1 MHLGQVLSQSS
12 RQLGSAFVTLTE
24 QNNVPTLAAIEDQT
38 ASFGELVRF
47 QTDAADLDGDA
58 LTYSVSV
65 DGLSA
70 AESQPAITE
79 EGEFSWT
86 PTEAGEFDV
95 TITATDAF
103 DATVDQTFA
112 VTVGSLR
119 DLDPS
124 ARNGIYPAAPGNS
137 IDTTSTFDAVLD
149 TDVGEITIRLLD
161 DESPTFVNNF
171 VSLARDGFYDGVVF
185 HRVIDGFVAQ
195 SGDPLGTG
203 GGGPGFQI
211 PDEVGNTIPFDS
223 RGQLSFANSGNDTT
237 GSQFFITF
245 GSTGLS
251 TNQFSVFGN
260 VTAGDDVLDQIVR
273 TFTINPIP
281 RSPDIPIE
289 GATPT
294 VVNSITI
301 VETPGESDPIA

>member
-1 MHLGQVLSQSS
+1 M
-12 RQLGSAFVTLTE
+12 
-24 QNNVPTLAAIEDQT
+24 
-38 ASFGELVRF
+38 
-47 QTDAADLDGDA
+47 
-58 LTYSVSV
+58 
-65 DGLSA
+65 
-70 AESQPAITE
+70 
-79 EGEFSWT
+79 
-86 PTEAGEFDV
+86 
-95 TITATDAF
+95 TITVTDAF

-112 VTVGSLR
+112 VAVGSLR
-119 DLDPS
+119 DIDPS

-161 DESPTFVNNF
+161 DESPAFVNNF
-171 VSLARDGFYDGVVF
+171 VSLARDGFYDGLVF

-273 TFTINPIP
+273 MFTINPIP
-281 RSPDIPIE
+281 RSPDIPIG

-301 VETPGESDPIA
+301 VETQGESDPIA